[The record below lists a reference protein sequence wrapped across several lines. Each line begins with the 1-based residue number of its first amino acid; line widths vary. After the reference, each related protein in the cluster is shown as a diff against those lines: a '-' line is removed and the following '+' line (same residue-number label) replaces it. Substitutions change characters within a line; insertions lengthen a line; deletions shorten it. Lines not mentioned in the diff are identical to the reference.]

1 MKDVVAFLKF
11 LVEQNSGWWAL
22 AAVILAAPVM
32 YKLIKES
39 ISISHAIKGKKLEGY
54 ISRLEKTEPGQSKI
68 LVEQNF
74 ADFYGRM
81 LGYNEIGY
89 LYSFSSPS
97 LAIKNYFWGNNYLNF
112 DEDNVKYRYKHKYW
126 LKVREISFNVMF
138 VIAMLFSMFSL
149 LFFTASLISGSEMI
163 IVFNSG
169 LILAMSVF
177 FFWFSVNESRALSA
191 ANYILRSQPE
201 RVVLDEFFSS
211 SEKNTNTE
219 LENA

>member
-1 MKDVVAFLKF
+1 
-11 LVEQNSGWWAL
+11 
-22 AAVILAAPVM
+22 
-32 YKLIKES
+32 
-39 ISISHAIKGKKLEGY
+39 
-54 ISRLEKTEPGQSKI
+54 
-68 LVEQNF
+68 
-74 ADFYGRM
+74 
-81 LGYNEIGY
+81 
-89 LYSFSSPS
+89 
-97 LAIKNYFWGNNYLNF
+97 
-112 DEDNVKYRYKHKYW
+112 
-126 LKVREISFNVMF
+126 
-138 VIAMLFSMFSL
+138 
-149 LFFTASLISGSEMI
+149 MI